1 MPKDEADEASDRAF
15 EEELERDP
23 IGTARGLAETVRL
36 QSSMA
41 KPSMEMVSHFTSSV
55 QLSLA
60 VNAVDVAVET
70 LPLLLQAFS
79 NAHDLHVSHTDPL
92 SRLAKEFEQVDQFEA
107 EASILNTVVE
117 VRRRFLGNLHSGT
130 WTARAKLA
138 DALRRARLYDRARH
152 EIESAIEAWEASER
166 ARTESD
172 TRPTMDALLHSH
184 AGIIAHEACDD
195 ARALKH
201 LGLAFHAEAGVTPPL
216 DRCITALNYARS
228 LVRAGSAPEAAR
240 ILSVQIPKIA
250 AIQHDESQSQ
260 RLRKVAQMVA
270 SELAEL
276 GFSQLAMALSD
287 AASGKTS
294 STPRPE
300 DLEATVNTL
309 MIEARALKHAGRLND
324 SAAKYR
330 KCLQALDGSSELKAR
345 RLRAIVLDNT
355 LGLFCLRYGIA
366 QIRGV
371 VGDHEPIGDFDEAD
385 LIAQTRAAFEDAYE
399 PNDIHIA
406 VFFGNLGT
414 LQSMKGQAGEAEIA
428 YDRAVMILDTHS
440 PGDPEIASTR
450 RRLEIERANMRRIHS
465 DDAEVGAEECLDLE
479 RLREL
484 DGELVRVNGPF
495 SPQRINQLSLWS
507 NQLFHDDQA
516 GAAFEFSQAAVVA
529 AKEYLQ
535 HVAEHAAE
543 GGQSMVLYQPRII
556 NVAFRN
562 QLNYLSLVARRNE
575 SVKLLERIYALAQLE
590 MASSVSAAFAMARGA
605 QFAARSVLAEERTI
619 AATQEVLQDQE
630 YLVVIVNAEFLVAIV
645 VGRTTARV
653 VPLNVHSMALGF
665 RESIRDSTL
674 REVFDTDD
682 PMMMTSLSR
691 NVMPLLAQH
700 ISGARHVIF
709 ATGAALS
716 SLPLGLLRWPS
727 DTGELNENSP
737 RLLDRVAISVVP
749 SVWSLIDSRT
759 QSVPSQAA
767 YPFLGIA
774 HPDLG
779 DSIPP
784 VSEDTLDQLFNRMGA
799 DGDLRTLPELPQT
812 ARMIR
817 SIAASLG
824 AESDFSLRLG
834 TRASRKE
841 VLELS
846 ASGALRRFRILCF
859 ATHGLTAREL
869 RTHGVNEPA
878 LLLSSPGWIAALDSG
893 NVEAIRASLLTMQ
906 DAMSLRLDADLV
918 MLTACNTAASDGEQ
932 HSDALTGL
940 AASFIQAGAR
950 SVLVS
955 YWAADAEATE
965 VFVEHLFSAAN
976 RMLPR
981 AEAIRRAML
990 ATRDEAGGR
999 FSKPAFWCAFVLVG
1013 DGAAPILTN

>member
-1 MPKDEADEASDRAF
+1 MPRDEDEGPDRAF
-15 EEELERDP
+15 DDELERDP
-23 IGTARGLAETVRL
+23 IGTARALAEMVRM
-36 QSSMA
+36 QSAMA
-41 KPSMEMVSHFTSSV
+41 KPSIEMVSHFTSSV

-70 LPLLLQAFS
+70 LPLLLQTFS

-92 SRLAKEFEQVDQFEA
+92 SRLAKAFERIDQFEA
-107 EASILNTVVE
+107 QASILNTVVE
-117 VRRRFLGNLHSGT
+117 VRRRFLGHRHSGT
-130 WTARAKLA
+130 WIAQAELA
-138 DALRRARLYDRARH
+138 DALRRARRYDRARH
-152 EIESAIEAWEASER
+152 EIESAIEAWETSDQ
-166 ARTESD
+166 ARIEND
-172 TRPTMDALLHSH
+172 TRAAMDALLHSH
-184 AGIIAHEACDD
+184 AGVIAQEARDD

-201 LGLAFHAEAGVTPPL
+201 LGLAFHAESSATAPL
-216 DRCITALNYARS
+216 NRCITALNYARS
-228 LVRAGSAPEAAR
+228 LIRTGSAPEAAR
-240 ILSVQIPKIA
+240 ILSTQVPKLA
-250 AIQHDESQSQ
+250 AIELEESQSH
-260 RLRKVAQMVA
+260 RLRTVAGVVA

-276 GFSQLAMALSD
+276 GFSQLAMALSE
-287 AASGKTS
+287 AAGGKTS

-300 DLEATVNTL
+300 DLQAVVNTL
-309 MIEARALKHAGRLND
+309 LIEARALKHAGRLND
-324 SAAKYR
+324 SAAKYEQ
-330 KCLQALDGSSELKAR
+330 CLQALDGSGELKAR
-345 RLRAIVLDNT
+345 RLRAIVLDNA
-355 LGLFCLRYGIA
+355 LGLFCLRYGIT

-371 VGDHEPIGDFDEAD
+371 VGDHEPIGNFDETD
-385 LIAQTRAAFEDAYE
+385 LIDRTRAAFEDAYE

-414 LQSMKGQAGEAEIA
+414 LQSMKGQAAEAEIA
-428 YDRAVMILDTHS
+428 YDHAMKILDTHP

-465 DDAEVGAEECLDLE
+465 GDVEVSTEERLDVE

-484 DGELVRVNGPF
+484 DGELARANGPF

-507 NQLFHDDQA
+507 SQLFHDDQA
-516 GAAFEFSQAAVVA
+516 GAAFEFSQLAVVA

-535 HVAEHAAE
+535 HVSAHAAQ
-543 GGQSMVLYQPRII
+543 GGQSMVAYQPQMI
-556 NVAFRN
+556 NGAFRT
-562 QLNYLSLVARRNE
+562 QLNYLSLVARRDA
-575 SVKLLERIYALAQLE
+575 SVKLLERVYALIQLE
-590 MASSVSAAFAMARGA
+590 MSSSVSAAFALARGA
-605 QFAARSVLAEERTI
+605 QLAAHAVLAEERTI
-619 AATQEVLQDQE
+619 LATQEVLQDQE
-630 YLVVIVNAEFLVAIV
+630 YLVVIANTEYLLAIV
-645 VGRTTARV
+645 IGHATARV
-653 VPLNVHSMALGF
+653 VPLNVHFMALGF

-674 REVFDTDD
+674 RDIFDTDD

-691 NVMPLLAQH
+691 NVMPLLVPH
-700 ISGARHVIF
+700 VPGAKHVIF

-716 SLPLGLLRWPS
+716 GLPLGLLRWPS
-727 DTGELNENSP
+727 DAGDLDESSP
-737 RLLDRVAISVVP
+737 RLLDRVAMSVVP
-749 SVWSLIDSRT
+749 SVSSLIDSRT
-759 QSVPSQAA
+759 QPVPSQAT

-784 VSEDTLDQLFNRMGA
+784 VSDDTLDQLFYRMGA

-812 ARMIR
+812 ARMVR

-824 AESDFSLRLG
+824 AQPDVSLRLG

-841 VLELS
+841 VLELN
-846 ASGALRRFRILCF
+846 ASGELRRYRIVCF
-859 ATHGLTAREL
+859 ATHGLTAQEL
-869 RTHGVNEPA
+869 RTHGIEEPA
-878 LLLSSPGWIAALDSG
+878 LLLASPGWVSALDSG
-893 NVEAIRASLLTMQ
+893 NGEAIRASLLTMQ

-932 HSDALTGL
+932 HADALTGL

-965 VFVEHLFSAAN
+965 VFVEHLFSPAN
-976 RMLPR
+976 RVLPR

-990 ATRDEAGGR
+990 TTRDEAGGR

-1013 DGAAPILTN
+1013 DGAAPLLTN